1 MRGGAGR
8 GAGARPGEDGG
19 RLAATAAAGARRG
32 GGWGGRGDG
41 GGPRRPRACTHSP
54 APAGSPL
61 AAAALAAASRSSP
74 SSSAGAAA
82 VAQAGPR
89 SPSAS
94 GSRSAGAGGVGVRP
108 PARWGYRR
116 PSSPSALRC
125 RDPRWEPPRAQRAEI
140 APPAGGDAPR
150 LQAACRGGP
159 RAVTGTLVP
168 DAPRRLS
175 PPLLPPSQLCPGRPS
190 LCPHTPHCPP
200 LRGTAEGPSCKDCP
214 VALFFQGQWP
224 TGLCLPLRRSGCPLV
239 PCFKVRPQRL
249 HPLGTC

>member
-1 MRGGAGR
+1 MRTAGARQRQRRRGPGGAGAGREGVR
-8 GAGARPGEDGG
+8 GR
-19 RLAATAAAGARRG
+19 
-32 GGWGGRGDG
+32 
-41 GGPRRPRACTHSP
+41 PRRPRACTHSP

-94 GSRSAGAGGVGVRP
+94 GSRSARAGGVGVSP
-108 PARWGYRR
+108 PARWGYR
-116 PSSPSALRC
+116 PPPSPSALSC
-125 RDPRWEPPRAQRAEI
+125 REPRWEPPRAERAEI

-150 LQAACRGGP
+150 LQAACGGP

-168 DAPRRLS
+168 DAPRRLR
-175 PPLLPPSQLCPGRPS
+175 PPLLPPSQLCLGRPS

-200 LRGTAEGPSCKDCP
+200 LRGTAEGPSCKDCR
-214 VALFFQGQWP
+214 VALFLQGQRP
-224 TGLCLPLRRSGCPLV
+224 TGLCIPLRRSGCPLV
-239 PCFKVRPQRL
+239 PCFKVRPQQL
-249 HPLGTC
+249 HSLGTC